1 MEERQV
7 PFVYGGE
14 LKKYFQLYMTQVLG
28 RKDSTANHYLQALNT
43 ISKYMRQ
50 LNLVNKD
57 VFELGSLEEL
67 HRAWDKLEQDSVF
80 SHLNQKGHNMY
91 SAGFQRYLEFAAGHS
106 FGKLADS
113 VHQLDVPQAV
123 HEPYY
128 MSYEVWHRSG
138 ILRGQCLEYAH
149 YQCELHPE
157 HQTFL
162 AESNHRPYM
171 EVHHIL
177 PMSLQGQFEHSLDIY
192 ANIICLCPI
201 CHRQLHAGLIAERR
215 DIIDHLYEERR
226 DRLVKSGIELGKE
239 EFERMILPLHV
250 VGK

>member
-1 MEERQV
+1 M
-7 PFVYGGE
+7 
-14 LKKYFQLYMTQVLG
+14 
-28 RKDSTANHYLQALNT
+28 
-43 ISKYMRQ
+43 
-50 LNLVNKD
+50 
-57 VFELGSLEEL
+57 
-67 HRAWDKLEQDSVF
+67 
-80 SHLNQKGHNMY
+80 
-91 SAGFQRYLEFAAGHS
+91 
-106 FGKLADS
+106 
-113 VHQLDVPQAV
+113 
-123 HEPYY
+123 
-128 MSYEVWHRSG
+128 
-138 ILRGQCLEYAH
+138 
-149 YQCELHPE
+149 
-157 HQTFL
+157 

>member
-106 FGKLADS
+106 FGKLATRYGID
-113 VHQLDVPQAV
+113 QASCAV
-123 HEPYY
+123 NAWSMP
-128 MSYEVWHRSG
+128 
-138 ILRGQCLEYAH
+138 
-149 YQCELHPE
+149 
-157 HQTFL
+157 
-162 AESNHRPYM
+162 
-171 EVHHIL
+171 
-177 PMSLQGQFEHSLDIY
+177 
-192 ANIICLCPI
+192 IINASCIQSIKPSWQRAITVRTWRCIISCP
-201 CHRQLHAGLIAERR
+201 
-215 DIIDHLYEERR
+215 
-226 DRLVKSGIELGKE
+226 
-239 EFERMILPLHV
+239 
-250 VGK
+250 